1 MKRILALHIGH
12 DATAILA
19 DNKSFIAIPEER
31 ITRIKNYFGFPMEAV
46 KELLREKKI
55 SWNKIDKILIT
66 GKSIKNSKDY
76 KNFFFF

>member
-1 MKRILALHIGH
+1 
-12 DATAILA
+12 
-19 DNKSFIAIPEER
+19 
-31 ITRIKNYFGFPMEAV
+31 MEAV

-76 KNFFFF
+76 KNFFFLILFLKISQIRSPFLQELYIYLILL